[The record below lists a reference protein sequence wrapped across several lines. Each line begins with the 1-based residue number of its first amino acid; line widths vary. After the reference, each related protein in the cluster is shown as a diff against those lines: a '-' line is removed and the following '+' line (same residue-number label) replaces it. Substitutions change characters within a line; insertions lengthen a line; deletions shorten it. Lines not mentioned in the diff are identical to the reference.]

1 MPMHT
6 AGNTY
11 TNHSGGLPTYKPT
24 SPICSEFTLALNIH
38 APCTCKYWSGRCNY
52 DLVIIRV
59 LLFNRRN
66 YHSLYKV
73 QGVINPILRVINTAI
88 RTSLILNR
96 WTIRIS
102 ILPLIW
108 LYDINCIDFKR
119 QMTLRRKS
127 DQEARFRFKGWW
139 QSCSY
144 KLSTT
149 NTGPL
154 EKD

>member
-38 APCTCKYWSGRCNY
+38 APCTCKYWFGRRNY
-52 DLVIIRV
+52 YLVIIRV